1 MKKCQMYICL
11 ELGTYH
17 NVGRYTYHNVGRYT
31 YLNVGMQV
39 PTLIYAS

>member
-1 MKKCQMYICL
+1 MYICL
-11 ELGTYH
+11 ELG
-17 NVGRYTYHNVGRYT
+17 TYHNVGRYT